1 MVIGSYLYSGDGVH
15 GDWVKN
21 GEETE
26 SVSEAEGI
34 LEAFCRVF
42 LSLQQP
48 ELCGGLFT
56 AQRSFPRQRLPFL
69 GLFDAVLTLLC
80 TAQST

>member
-26 SVSEAEGI
+26 SVSETEGI
-34 LEAFCRVF
+34 LEAFCRGF

-48 ELCGGLFT
+48 ELFVEDFLPGK
-56 AQRSFPRQRLPFL
+56 RPPRNAEEKKVELEKH
-69 GLFDAVLTLLC
+69 FDAKR
-80 TAQST
+80 